1 MIYFDNAATSF
12 PKPPGMAE
20 AMMEHM
26 AAWCGNPGRSGHEL
40 SRRTEAAVSET
51 RELLAEFI
59 GAGDPSRIIFTSNA
73 TAALNL
79 AIHGVLQEGDH
90 VMIHLNRKH
99 FSGRFTQ
106 ALGQRACAKRGGRI
120 G

>member
-40 SRRTEAAVSET
+40 SRRTEAAACRACGPAPCLSG
-51 RELLAEFI
+51 RA
-59 GAGDPSRIIFTSNA
+59 APAARPPSRPKNPFPQV
-73 TAALNL
+73 
-79 AIHGVLQEGDH
+79 GEGFGACRSLRYSKC
-90 VMIHLNRKH
+90 V
-99 FSGRFTQ
+99 TQ
-106 ALGQRACAKRGGRI
+106 W
-120 G
+120 